1 MKAKQEIFDLLS
13 VLKVFDVNYVSHED
27 CLKLQSLNVNQ
38 PEDVVK
44 AVRTL
49 LLPEFNTYP
58 QGSRQR
64 LIALLRAKIL
74 DSSED
79 FSMLFDRIELAFD
92 NEIIDKR
99 VFMSALLI
107 GIESAS

>member
-13 VLKVFDVNYVSHED
+13 VLKVFDVNYVSDED
-27 CLKLQSLNVNQ
+27 CLKLHGLDVNQ
-38 PEDVVK
+38 PKDVVK

-58 QGSRQR
+58 QRSRQR

-92 NEIIDKR
+92 NEVIDKCT
-99 VFMSALLI
+99 FMSALLV
-107 GIESAS
+107 GIESAF

>member
-27 CLKLQSLNVNQ
+27 CLKLHGLNVNQ
-38 PEDVVK
+38 TEDVVK

-49 LLPEFNTYP
+49 LLPEFNTYS

-64 LIALLRAKIL
+64 LIALLSAKIL

-79 FSMLFDRIELAFD
+79 LVYFLIELSWHL
-92 NEIIDKR
+92 IMR
-99 VFMSALLI
+99 LLI
-107 GIESAS
+107 SVFYVCFVGWN

>member
-1 MKAKQEIFDLLS
+1 MKAKQKILDLLS
-13 VLKVFDVNYVSHED
+13 VLKVFDVNYASDED
-27 CLKLQSLNVNQ
+27 CLKLYGSDVNRS
-38 PEDVVK
+38 EDVVK

-58 QGSRQR
+58 QDSRQR
-64 LIALLRAKIL
+64 LIALLRAQIL

-92 NEIIDKR
+92 NKVIDKR
-99 VFMSALLI
+99 TFMSALLV
-107 GIESAS
+107 GIESVS